1 MPCWTLFAKQSQSY
15 RDEVLPPEVTARM
28 SIEAAATFGWSRW
41 VGVVSACRLAPPI
54 SQRRSGSHP
63 RPSPNSHKIRSL
75 SPLARS
81 HAGARR
87 DGTTWLG
94 REDSNL
100 RMAESKSDYSAR
112 NINAHFEKTAEYGL
126 NSINRLALPS
136 KCSPLSCC
144 LESSTRSKLAYQS
157 PTHRSA
163 SITSGLFR
171 QAQTMMPVAFGRDDK
186 RVEVLIPLRRRTAL
200 KYSSRTEGIH
210 TCPNGAGIIR
220 SAKATPAPGQ

>member
-1 MPCWTLFAKQSQSY
+1 M
-15 RDEVLPPEVTARM
+15 PPERFLRIDLDGECAH
-28 SIEAAATFGWSRW
+28 S
-41 VGVVSACRLAPPI
+41 VSAA
-54 SQRRSGSHP
+54 
-63 RPSPNSHKIRSL
+63 NSITFDSRKAASSRGKTDSRKM
-75 SPLARS
+75 PLLLRYPWLIY
-81 HAGARR
+81 
-87 DGTTWLG
+87 WLG

-171 QAQTMMPVAFGRDDK
+171 PAQTMNAAASSRCMSAAAVSSAQYPQA
-186 RVEVLIPLRRRTAL
+186 TAL
-200 KYSSRTEGIH
+200 
-210 TCPNGAGIIR
+210 
-220 SAKATPAPGQ
+220 TPPV